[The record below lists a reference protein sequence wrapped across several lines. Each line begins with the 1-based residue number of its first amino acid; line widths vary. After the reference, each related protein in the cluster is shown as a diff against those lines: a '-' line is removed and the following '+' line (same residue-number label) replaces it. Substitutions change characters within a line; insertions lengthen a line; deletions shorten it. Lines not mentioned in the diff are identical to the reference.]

1 MTRTL
6 PSGAPLTEPAPPS
19 GDDVAAAVSPTVR
32 RTARRAVP
40 WVVLGIIA
48 LLVALAGLAVGGVRG
63 VAGDPL
69 SATNPGP
76 AGGKALAQVLGRQGV
91 TVKTAGSLGDVRDSA
106 DDDTT
111 VLVFDPQGNLNRDG
125 YEQLTSLAGTI
136 VVVEPDFAAL
146 RALAPTVNAAGA
158 PHGVASAGCDLP
170 AAQRAGRIDPRPT
183 ANTEGA
189 ASPGSFRATGD
200 ATACFEGSG
209 GRSSLVRTVYEGRTV
224 YLLGSAATL
233 MNDGIDRLG
242 NAALGLNLLGAHR
255 TLVWYLPGLL
265 DRPVTGPADLASLT
279 PGWVTPV
286 VILLTLVFVAAAV
299 WRGRRFGPLVVEHL
313 PVVVRAGET
322 REGRA
327 RLYQRSSA
335 RLRAADAL
343 RIGTIGRLAVTVG
356 LPRAATTDEV
366 AEAVAA
372 LVGRDRATVVRL
384 LVDERPGSDRELIDL
399 SDRLGELER
408 ATSAAASPDSP
419 RTTGRMEQ

>member
-1 MTRTL
+1 MTSTL

-19 GDDVAAAVSPTVR
+19 GDDVAVAVSPTVR

-189 ASPGSFRATGD
+189 TSPGSFRATGD

-209 GRSSLVRTVYEGRTV
+209 GRASLVRTVYEGRTV

-366 AEAVAA
+366 AEAVGA

-399 SDRLGELER
+399 SDRLAELER